1 MQGKKK
7 KNNTG
12 GNVNWCNHYG
22 KQFGDSQNI
31 KNNTTIIYNPMI
43 PLLDSELKNIKL
55 LIQKDVCN
63 PMFIAALFITVK
75 S

>member
-1 MQGKKK
+1 MEKKK
-7 KNNTG
+7 KKNTG
-12 GNVNWCNHYG
+12 GNVKCSNHYG

-31 KNNTTIIYNPMI
+31 KKSTTITYNPMI
-43 PLLDSELKNIKL
+43 PLLGSELKNIKL

-63 PMFIAALFITVK
+63 PMFIAALFIIVK